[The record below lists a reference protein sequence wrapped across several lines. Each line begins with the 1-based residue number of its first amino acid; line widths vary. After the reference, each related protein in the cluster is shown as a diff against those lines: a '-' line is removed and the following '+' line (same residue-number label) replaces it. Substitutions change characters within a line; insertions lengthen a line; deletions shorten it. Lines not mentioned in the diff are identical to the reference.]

1 MSNPASDSQM
11 AYYPIRIVSSE
22 TGVNAIT
29 LRAWER
35 RYGLI
40 TPKRTAKG
48 HRLYTEQDIRLIRQ
62 VVALLNR
69 GIPISQAQAMINNGE
84 ELPEAPISTPARP
97 SQWQHYRERLHKSV
111 QDFDDQQV
119 ADLFHEVGQ
128 FFPVDVAM
136 RFLFIPLYHHLRD
149 NSSQTLGV
157 ARLRFYSA
165 ILQSRLAARL
175 SDNTGDDPDTGQS
188 PLILIAN
195 CTWEDDIQQLQSAIL
210 LKQLGLHPVWFS
222 GMLTPD
228 QLTELLQARPWQAA
242 VLHIGNDQNDMQLGQ
257 LQRLAREGGLPVF
270 VSGHNTNHQS
280 ALLAHGLITLGD
292 DIHQAALTIRDLL
305 TSLPK

>member
-97 SQWQHYRERLHKSV
+97 SQWQH
-111 QDFDDQQV
+111 
-119 ADLFHEVGQ
+119 
-128 FFPVDVAM
+128 
-136 RFLFIPLYHHLRD
+136 
-149 NSSQTLGV
+149 
-157 ARLRFYSA
+157 
-165 ILQSRLAARL
+165 
-175 SDNTGDDPDTGQS
+175 
-188 PLILIAN
+188 
-195 CTWEDDIQQLQSAIL
+195 
-210 LKQLGLHPVWFS
+210 
-222 GMLTPD
+222 
-228 QLTELLQARPWQAA
+228 
-242 VLHIGNDQNDMQLGQ
+242 
-257 LQRLAREGGLPVF
+257 
-270 VSGHNTNHQS
+270 
-280 ALLAHGLITLGD
+280 
-292 DIHQAALTIRDLL
+292 
-305 TSLPK
+305 